1 MPRLA
6 AFAIASL
13 LIGLLLPVHAATAG
27 TVAAPTAAA
36 VAQAQPVDPQVQ
48 AEAPVP
54 VPVPTPESVRHYQTG
69 NILWIVSTLWGFFV
83 PGLILF
89 TGLSARLR
97 DWAKRSGKYW
107 YFTLVLY
114 FVLFTLVTSL
124 LDLPL
129 EYYATFVRP
138 HDYGLSSQLFGKW
151 LQDELIG
158 LVLGLAVGALVL
170 WIPYLLLKKSPRR
183 WWFYTWL
190 ASIPVMVFL
199 AFVEP
204 IWVEP
209 LFNHFGPMQDKAL
222 ETRILDLAHRAGI
235 EGANVYEV
243 NKSVDT
249 NELNAYATGIGG
261 TKRIVLWDTIIK
273 QFTPDELLMVMG
285 HEMGHYVL
293 NHVWKGL
300 AFFSALLLL
309 GLWLVHRT
317 AGWVLQRF
325 AVRTGVRE
333 LSDVASMPL
342 LILLFGVFAFLFQ
355 PAGNAFSRHLEHE
368 ADRFGLEI
376 THLNHACGM
385 AFTKFVQHD
394 LSYPTPGPL
403 YVLWRSDHPPAAARI
418 EFCNNYHPWTEGR
431 PGEYERYFQPSPPAG
446 QGH

>member
-6 AFAIASL
+6 VLAIAFMLCVSA
-13 LIGLLLPVHAATAG
+13 LPARAG
-27 TVAAPTAAA
+27 TVAAPSATLGSH
-36 VAQAQPVDPQVQ
+36 VQAVDPQVQ
-48 AEAPVP
+48 TQAPVSVP
-54 VPVPTPESVRHYQTG
+54 VPSPESVRHYQTG

-89 TGLSARLR
+89 TGFSAKLR
-97 DWAKRSGKYW
+97 GWAKYRGKYW
-107 YFTLVLY
+107 YPTLVIY
-114 FVLFTLVTSL
+114 FVLFTLVTSV

-158 LVLGLAVGALVL
+158 LALGLVLGALVL

-222 ETRILDLAHRAGI
+222 ETQILDLAHRAGI
-235 EGANVYEV
+235 EGAHVYEV

-293 NHVWKGL
+293 DHVWKGL
-300 AFFSALLLL
+300 AFFSGLLLL

-317 AGWVLQRF
+317 AGWVLRHF
-325 AVRTGVRE
+325 AEMTGVRE

-342 LILLFGVFAFLFQ
+342 LILLFGVFAFIFQ
-355 PAGNAFSRHLEHE
+355 PFGNAFSRHLEHE

-376 THLNHACGM
+376 THLNHACGT
-385 AFTKFVQHD
+385 AFAKFVQHD

-403 YVLWRSDHPPAAARI
+403 YVLFRSDHPSAAARI
-418 EFCNNYHPWTEGR
+418 EFCNDYHPWTEGK
-431 PGEYERYFQPSPPAG
+431 PGEYEKYFQPLPQTG

>member
-1 MPRLA
+1 MDGVSMKRLA
-6 AFAIASL
+6 AFAAAF
-13 LIGLLLPVHAATAG
+13 LLLAMLLPAHAATA
-27 TVAAPTAAA
+27 PTAAPAAASHATA
-36 VAQAQPVDPQVQ
+36 VDEQ
-48 AEAPVP
+48 APVP
-54 VPVPTPESVRHYQTG
+54 IPTPSPEARRHYRSG
-69 NILWIVSTLWGFFV
+69 NLLWLISTLWGFIV

-89 TGLSARLR
+89 SGFSARLR
-97 DWAKRSGKYW
+97 DWAKRAGKYW
-107 YFTLVLY
+107 YPTLVLY

-158 LVLGLAVGALVL
+158 LVLGLVVGALVL
-170 WIPYLLLKKSPRR
+170 WIPYLLLRKSPRR

-190 ASIPVMVFL
+190 ASIPIMVCIS
-199 AFVEP
+199 FVEP
-204 IWVEP
+204 IWIEP
-209 LFNHFGPMQDKAL
+209 LFNHFGAMQDKAL
-222 ETRILDLAHRAGI
+222 ETQILDLAHRAGI

-273 QFTPDELLMVMG
+273 EFTPDELLMVMG

-309 GLWLVHRT
+309 GLWLVHLT
-317 AGWVLQRF
+317 AGWVLRRF
-325 AVRTGVRE
+325 AARTGVSE

-342 LILLFGVFAFLFQ
+342 LILLFSVFAFIFQ
-355 PAGNAFSRHLEHE
+355 PAGNAYSRHLEHE

-376 THLNHACGM
+376 THLNHACGT
-385 AFTKFVQHD
+385 AFSKFVQHD
-394 LSYPTPGPL
+394 LSFPTPGPL
-403 YVLWRSDHPPAAARI
+403 VVFFRYDHPPAGERI
-418 EFCNNYHPWTEGR
+418 AFCNTYHPWTEGKHGR
-431 PGEYERYFQPSPPAG
+431 YSEYFQPLPPSG

>member
-1 MPRLA
+1 MRLIALAIVLILTSLSLPAHATTTPVASTQTAPASATGPA
-6 AFAIASL
+6 A
-13 LIGLLLPVHAATAG
+13 
-27 TVAAPTAAA
+27 
-36 VAQAQPVDPQVQ
+36 
-48 AEAPVP
+48 VP
-54 VPVPTPESVRHYQTG
+54 VPSALAEQHYRTG
-69 NILWIVSTLWGFFV
+69 NLLWVISTLWGFIV

-89 TGLSARLR
+89 SGLSARLR
-97 DWAKRSGKYW
+97 DWARRAGKYW
-107 YFTLVLY
+107 YPALVLY
-114 FVLFTLVTSL
+114 FLLFTLLTSL

-138 HDYGLSSQLFGKW
+138 HEYGLSSQLFGKW

-158 LVLGLAVGALVL
+158 LALGLVVGALVL

-183 WWFYTWL
+183 WWLYTWL
-190 ASIPVMVFL
+190 ASIPIMVFL

-209 LFNHFGPMQDKAL
+209 LFNPFGPMQDRVL

-261 TKRIVLWDTIIK
+261 TKRIVLWDTIIR

-309 GLWLVHRT
+309 GLYLVHRT
-317 AGWVLQRF
+317 SGWVLQRF
-325 AVRTGVRE
+325 ASRTGVTE

-342 LILLFGVFAFLFQ
+342 LILLVGVFGFIFQ

-376 THLNHACGM
+376 THLNHACGT
-385 AFTKFVQHD
+385 AFAKFVQHD

-418 EFCNNYHPWTEGR
+418 EFCNSYHPWDQGK
-431 PGEYERYFQPSPPAG
+431 PGEYEKYFQPPGGAA
-446 QGH
+446 H

>member
-1 MPRLA
+1 MRLA
-6 AFAIASL
+6 ALAL
-13 LIGLLLPVHAATAG
+13 VLIFVSSFLPAHAATAP
-27 TVAAPTAAA
+27 AAVPAAA
-36 VAQAQPVDPQVQ
+36 TQAAASQVQ
-48 AEAPVP
+48 EPVAVP
-54 VPVPTPESVRHYQTG
+54 VPSALAEQHYRSG
-69 NILWIVSTLWGFFV
+69 NVLWIISTLWGFVV
-83 PGLILF
+83 PGLVLF
-89 TGLSARLR
+89 TGLSAKLR
-97 DWAKRSGKYW
+97 DWAKRAVKYW
-107 YFTLVLY
+107 YPTLVLY
-114 FVLFTLVTSL
+114 FVLFTLLTSL

-158 LVLGLAVGALVL
+158 LALGLVVGALVL
-170 WIPYLLLKKSPRR
+170 WIPYLLLKKSPQR
-183 WWFYTWL
+183 WWLYTWF
-190 ASIPVMVFL
+190 ASIPIMVFL
-199 AFVEP
+199 SFVEP
-204 IWVEP
+204 IWIEP
-209 LFNHFGPMQDKAL
+209 LFNHFGAMQDKVL
-222 ETRILDLAHRAGI
+222 ETQILDLAHRAGI

-249 NELNAYATGIGG
+249 NELNAYATGIGD

-309 GLWLVHRT
+309 GLYLVHRS
-317 AGWVLQRF
+317 AGWALRRF
-325 AVRTGVRE
+325 ADRTGVRE

-342 LILLFGVFAFLFQ
+342 LILLFSLFAFIFQ
-355 PAGNAFSRHLEHE
+355 PAIGAYSRHLEHE

-385 AFTKFVQHD
+385 AFAKFVQHD

-418 EFCNNYHPWTEGR
+418 EFCNSYHPWTEGK
-431 PGEYERYFQPSPPAG
+431 PGEYEQYFQPVTPA
-446 QGH
+446 H

>member
-1 MPRLA
+1 MKRLA
-6 AFAIASL
+6 AFAAAF
-13 LIGLLLPVHAATAG
+13 LLLTVLLPSHAATA
-27 TVAAPTAAA
+27 PTAAPA
-36 VAQAQPVDPQVQ
+36 AASHAAAADEQ
-48 AEAPVP
+48 APVP
-54 VPVPTPESVRHYQTG
+54 IPTPSPEAVRHYRSG
-69 NILWIVSTLWGFFV
+69 NWLWLVSTLWGFIV

-89 TGLSARLR
+89 SGFSARLR
-97 DWAKRSGKYW
+97 DWARRAGKYW
-107 YFTLVLY
+107 YPTLVLY

-158 LVLGLAVGALVL
+158 LGLSLVVGALVL
-170 WIPYLLLKKSPRR
+170 WIPYLLLKKSPKR

-190 ASIPVMVFL
+190 ASIPIMVCIS
-199 AFVEP
+199 FVEP

-209 LFNHFGPMQDKAL
+209 LFNHFGAMQDKAL
-222 ETRILDLAHRAGI
+222 ETQILDLAHRAGI

-293 NHVWKGL
+293 DHVWKGL

-309 GLWLVHRT
+309 GLWLVHLT
-317 AGWVLQRF
+317 AGWVLRRF
-325 AVRTGVRE
+325 AGRTGVTE

-342 LILLFGVFAFLFQ
+342 LILLFSLFAFIFQ

-376 THLNHACGM
+376 THLNHACGT
-385 AFTKFVQHD
+385 AFSKFVQHD
-394 LSYPTPGPL
+394 LSYPTPSRL
-403 YVLWRSDHPPAAARI
+403 VVLFRYDHPPAAERI
-418 EFCNNYHPWTEGR
+418 AFCNNYHPWTEGKR
-431 PGEYERYFQPSPPAG
+431 GRYWQYFKPLPPAG

>member
-1 MPRLA
+1 MRFTAL
-6 AFAIASL
+6 AIA
-13 LIGLLLPVHAATAG
+13 LILASSFFPAHAASAPAPSAATQVAPASATAP
-27 TVAAPTAAA
+27 VA
-36 VAQAQPVDPQVQ
+36 
-48 AEAPVP
+48 VP
-54 VPVPTPESVRHYQTG
+54 VPSALAEQHYRSG
-69 NILWIVSTLWGFFV
+69 NVLWAVSTLWGFIV
-83 PGLILF
+83 PGLVLF

-97 DWAKRSGKYW
+97 DWSKRAGKYW
-107 YFTLVLY
+107 YPTLVLY
-114 FVLFTLVTSL
+114 YVLFTLVTSL

-129 EYYATFVRP
+129 EYYASFVRP

-158 LVLGLAVGALVL
+158 LALGLVVGALVL
-170 WIPYLLLKKSPRR
+170 WIPYLLLKKSPQR

-190 ASIPVMVFL
+190 ASIPIMVFL
-199 AFVEP
+199 SFVEP
-204 IWVEP
+204 IWIEP
-209 LFNHFGPMQDKAL
+209 LFNHFGAMQDKGL
-222 ETRILDLAHRAGI
+222 ETQILDLAHRAGI

-243 NKSVDT
+243 NKSADT
-249 NELNAYATGIGG
+249 NELNAYATGIGD

-317 AGWVLQRF
+317 AGWALRRF
-325 AVRTGVRE
+325 AARTGVTE

-342 LILLFGVFAFLFQ
+342 LILLFSLFAFIFQ
-355 PAGNAFSRHLEHE
+355 PVGNAYSRHLEHE

-385 AFTKFVQHD
+385 AFAKFVEHD

-418 EFCNNYHPWTEGR
+418 EFCNSYHPWTEGK
-431 PGEYERYFQPSPPAG
+431 PGEYEQYFQDLLSTG
-446 QGH
+446 QTH

>member
-1 MPRLA
+1 MRLA
-6 AFAIASL
+6 ALAL
-13 LIGLLLPVHAATAG
+13 VLIFVSDFLPAHAATAPAAVPA
-27 TVAAPTAAA
+27 VATQAAA
-36 VAQAQPVDPQVQ
+36 SQVQ
-48 AEAPVP
+48 EPVAIPVP
-54 VPVPTPESVRHYQTG
+54 SALAEQHYRSG
-69 NILWIVSTLWGFFV
+69 NLLWIISTLWGFVV
-83 PGLILF
+83 PGLVLF
-89 TGLSARLR
+89 TGLSAKLR
-97 DWAKRSGKYW
+97 HWAKRAGKYW
-107 YFTLVLY
+107 YPTLVLY
-114 FVLFTLVTSL
+114 FVLFTLLTSL

-158 LVLGLAVGALVL
+158 LALGLVVGALVL
-170 WIPYLLLKKSPRR
+170 WIPYLLLKKSPQR
-183 WWFYTWL
+183 WWLYTWF
-190 ASIPVMVFL
+190 ASIPIMVFL
-199 AFVEP
+199 SFVEP
-204 IWVEP
+204 IWIEP
-209 LFNHFGPMQDKAL
+209 LFNHFGAMQDKGL
-222 ETRILDLAHRAGI
+222 ETQILDLAHRAGI

-249 NELNAYATGIGG
+249 NELNAYATGIGD

-309 GLWLVHRT
+309 GLYLVHRT
-317 AGWVLQRF
+317 AGWALRRF
-325 AVRTGVRE
+325 ADRTGVRE

-342 LILLFGVFAFLFQ
+342 LILLFSLFAFIFQ
-355 PAGNAFSRHLEHE
+355 PAIGAYSRHLEHE

-385 AFTKFVQHD
+385 AFAKFVQHD

-418 EFCNNYHPWTEGR
+418 EFCNSYHPWTEGK
-431 PGEYERYFQPSPPAG
+431 PGEYEQYFQPVTPA
-446 QGH
+446 H

>member
-6 AFAIASL
+6 ALAIASL
-13 LIGLLLPVHAATAG
+13 LIGLVLPIGAATAG
-27 TVAAPTAAA
+27 TIAAPTATAA
-36 VAQAQPVDPQVQ
+36 TQAQPVDPQVQ

-54 VPVPTPESVRHYQTG
+54 VPVPTPESIRHYQTG

-83 PGLILF
+83 PALILF
-89 TGLSARLR
+89 TGFSAKLR
-97 DWAKRSGKYW
+97 HWAKRTGKYW
-107 YFTLVLY
+107 YFTLVIY
-114 FVLFTLVTSL
+114 FILFTLVTSL

-138 HDYGLSSQLFGKW
+138 HDYGLSSQLLGKW

-158 LVLGLAVGALVL
+158 LLLGLGVGALVL

-190 ASIPVMVFL
+190 ASIPIMVFL

-222 ETRILDLAHRAGI
+222 ETQILDLAHRAGI
-235 EGANVYEV
+235 EGAHVYEV

-249 NELNAYATGIGG
+249 NELNAYATGIGN

-293 NHVWKGL
+293 DHVWKGL

-317 AGWVLQRF
+317 AGWALRRF
-325 AVRTGVRE
+325 ADMTGVRD

-342 LILLFGVFAFLFQ
+342 LILLFSAFAFIFQ
-355 PAGNAFSRHLEHE
+355 PVGNAFSRHLEHE
-368 ADRFGLEI
+368 ADCFGLEI
-376 THLNHACGM
+376 THLNHACGT
-385 AFTKFVQHD
+385 AFAKFAQHD

-403 YVLWRSDHPPAAARI
+403 YVLWRSDHPPLAARI
-418 EFCNNYHPWTEGR
+418 EFCNSYHPWTEGK
-431 PGEYERYFQPSPPAG
+431 PSEYEKYFQAPVPR
-446 QGH
+446 GH

>member
-6 AFAIASL
+6 VLATAFL
-13 LIGLLLPVHAATAG
+13 LAVSMWPVHAATV
-27 TVAAPTAAA
+27 TAPAA
-36 VAQAQPVDPQVQ
+36 VAVAHAQPADPQVLAQ
-48 AEAPVP
+48 APVP
-54 VPVPTPESVRHYQTG
+54 IPVPSPESVRHYETG

-83 PGLILF
+83 PALILF
-89 TGLSARLR
+89 TGLSAKLR
-97 DWAKRSGKYW
+97 DWAKRAGRYW
-107 YFTLVLY
+107 YFTLVVY
-114 FVLFTLVTSL
+114 FVLFTLLVSL

-129 EYYATFVRP
+129 DYYATFVRP

-158 LVLGLAVGALVL
+158 LALGLVVGALAL

-222 ETRILDLAHRAGI
+222 EAQILDLAHRAGI
-235 EGANVYEV
+235 DGAHVYEV

-293 NHVWKGL
+293 SHVWKGL

-317 AGWVLQRF
+317 AGWALRHF
-325 AVRTGVRE
+325 AGRTGVGE
-333 LSDVASMPL
+333 LSDVASLPL
-342 LILLFGVFAFLFQ
+342 LILLFSVFGFLFQ
-355 PAGNAFSRHLEHE
+355 PIGNAFSRHLEHE

-376 THLNHACGM
+376 THLNHACGT
-385 AFTKFVQHD
+385 AFAKFVQHD

-403 YVLWRSDHPPAAARI
+403 YVLWRSDHPSAAARI
-418 EFCNNYHPWTEGR
+418 EFCNNYHPWTDGK
-431 PGEYERYFQPSPPAG
+431 PGEYEKDFQPLSSAG